1 MRYDTARQIAECSRA
16 LYDAGLIA
24 GADGNIAVRNGL
36 DRALVTPSGVLKSG
50 LAAEDIVEVDFSGKR
65 LRGHRKPSSELDMHL
80 RILRRR
86 PDVGAVVHAHPP
98 VTTGFGVAGLAFDD
112 CVLPEL
118 VYQMGHVPLVPYG
131 TPGTPDLGEVVEPYI
146 TKYDALILANH
157 GAVTF
162 GATLDDARIRMES
175 LEHAAKII
183 LTARVLGNVN
193 QLAPEQVEHLEVLR
207 RSRDITGVYPGCNT
221 GKKEE

>member
-1 MRYDTARQIAECSRA
+1 MQRDTARRLAECCRA

-24 GADGNIAVRNGL
+24 GADGNIAVRVGA
-36 DRALVTPSGVLKSG
+36 DRALVTPSGVIKSG
-50 LAAEDIVEVDFSGKR
+50 LTPDDIVEVDLSGKR
-65 LRGHRKPSSELDMHL
+65 LRGHRTPSSELDMHL
-80 RILRRR
+80 RILRAR
-86 PDVGAVVHAHPP
+86 PDVAAVVHAHPP

-131 TPGTPDLGEVVEPYI
+131 TPGTPDLGEVVEPYVA
-146 TKYDALILANH
+146 KYDALILANH

-162 GATLDDARIRMES
+162 GATLDGARIRMES

-183 LTARVLGNVN
+183 LTARLLGKVN
-193 QLAPEQVEHLEVLR
+193 PLDTEQVAHLEVLR
-207 RSRDITGVYPGCNT
+207 RSRDISGVYPGCQT
-221 GKKEE
+221 GKTEE